1 MEYRTQS
8 NYMTADQIIFFLSAL
23 LAIFGAVMM
32 IAQKNPIAS
41 VMYLILSLVAQ
52 AVCYVQL
59 GALFLGAILVI
70 VYAGAI
76 MVLFL
81 FVIMLLNLRGRE
93 DLGMSPHPM
102 KTATKILITVLF
114 IVELTMILKSVDLQ
128 GDAGGFMTQPQA
140 VDFGTVTQVAKL
152 LFTKY
157 MYPFQLTGVLLLV
170 AVVGAV
176 VMARK
181 DDEEEGAQAPDTEP
195 APREIS
201 QKAGR

>member
-1 MEYRTQS
+1 MS
-8 NYMTADQIIFFLSAL
+8 ADLLIFFFSAIV
-23 LAIFGAVMM
+23 AIFGAVMM
-32 IAQKNPIAS
+32 IAQKNPVAS

-93 DLGMSPHPM
+93 DLGIPSHPM
-102 KTATKILITVLF
+102 KIVTKVVITILL
-114 IVELTMILKSVDLQ
+114 IVELIFAAKSVSLPSF
-128 GDAGGFMTQPQA
+128 AEGFMTAPHG
-140 VDFGTVTQVAKL
+140 VEFGTVAQVAKL
-152 LFTKY
+152 LYTKY

-181 DDEEEGAQAPDTEP
+181 DEHEGEEEPMSADSTTPQTT
-195 APREIS
+195 
-201 QKAGR
+201 QKVGR

>member
-1 MEYRTQS
+1 MS
-8 NYMTADQIIFFLSAL
+8 ADLLIFFFSAIV
-23 LAIFGAVMM
+23 AIFGGVMM
-32 IAQKNPIAS
+32 IAQKNPVAS

-93 DLGMSPHPM
+93 DLGIPLHPM
-102 KTATKILITVLF
+102 RTVTKLIITLLL
-114 IVELTMILKSVDLQ
+114 IVELIFAVKSVLLPSF
-128 GDAGGFMTQPQA
+128 AGGFLGQPPDI
-140 VDFGTVTQVAKL
+140 DFGTVAQVGRL
-152 LFTKY
+152 LYTKY

-170 AVVGAV
+170 AIVGAV

-181 DDEEEGAQAPDTEP
+181 DDHEDGEEPMSAESSNPQS
-195 APREIS
+195 S
-201 QKAGR
+201 QKVGR

>member
-1 MEYRTQS
+1 MS
-8 NYMTADQIIFFLSAL
+8 ADLLIFFFSAIV
-23 LAIFGAVMM
+23 ATFGAVMM
-32 IAQKNPIAS
+32 IAQKNPVAS

-93 DLGMSPHPM
+93 DLGIPAHPM
-102 KTATKILITVLF
+102 KTLTKLVITVLLA
-114 IVELTMILKSVDLQ
+114 VELVFAVKSVLLPSFADGLLS
-128 GDAGGFMTQPQA
+128 QPQN
-140 VDFGTVTQVAKL
+140 VDFGTVAQVARL
-152 LFTKY
+152 LYTKY

-181 DDEEEGAQAPDTEP
+181 DEREGEGESMSAKSTTPHS
-195 APREIS
+195 S
-201 QKAGR
+201 QKVGR